1 MSATR
6 PAPHPPVGPQN
17 KRVPSPPAG
26 APVLRTADNGD
37 VTAIVALI
45 QSAYRGESSREGWTT
60 EASLLGGQ
68 RTDRTA
74 IAEAV
79 ASTKTRVLV
88 AVDDNWE
95 LIACCSIEHVDEQR
109 AYFGTF
115 AVRPRLQGA
124 GLGKR
129 MLAAAERVALHEWGC
144 VRIEMLVIAQRT
156 DLIEWY
162 ERRGYDRTGEFQPFP
177 YGNERFGVPL
187 RDDLYFVGLAKSFPG
202 AGTGAP
208 EFGSTAVVP
217 APGDSSGPAR

>member
-1 MSATR
+1 MSPAR
-6 PAPHPPVGPQN
+6 PASYPGVRPQN
-17 KRVPSPPAG
+17 RRVPSPPAG

-45 QSAYRGESSREGWTT
+45 QSAYRGESSKDGWTT
-60 EASLLGGQ
+60 EASLLAGQ

-74 IAEAV
+74 IAEAI
-79 ASTKTRVLV
+79 ASTKTRMLV
-88 AVDDNWE
+88 AIDENWE
-95 LIACCSIEHVDEQR
+95 LVACCSIEHVDQQR

-129 MLAAAERVALHEWGC
+129 LLAEAERVVLHEWAC
-144 VRIEMLVIAQRT
+144 DRLEMLVIAQRT
-156 DLIEWY
+156 ELIAWY
-162 ERRGYDRTGEFQPFP
+162 GRRGYNRTGESQPFP
-177 YGNERFGVPL
+177 YGNERFGLPL

-202 AGTGAP
+202 AGTGGP

-217 APGDSSGPAR
+217 APGNSSGPAR

>member
-187 RDDLYFVGLAKSFPG
+187 RDDLYFVGLAKSFP
-202 AGTGAP
+202 
-208 EFGSTAVVP
+208 